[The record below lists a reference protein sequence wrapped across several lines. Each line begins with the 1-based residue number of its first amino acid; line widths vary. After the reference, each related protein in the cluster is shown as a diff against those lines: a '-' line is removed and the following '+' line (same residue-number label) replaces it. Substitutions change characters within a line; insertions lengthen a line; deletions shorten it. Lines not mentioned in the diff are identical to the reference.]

1 MGRGALLF
9 KGEEKSTKKKKSKA
23 KHQAWK
29 DNIEQKVPTA
39 AVTTTRPQYRLD
51 RVATHAAGSKRSAAP
66 AQAASAQSAQKPE
79 ATPTLKTPVGEIT
92 TSGTV
97 VTGYDTRFTRD
108 VSVGDALIV
117 TIDGKQEMRVVTMR
131 LSDMSLNLS
140 SAFSQNV
147 SVAKTFQVI
156 AKPKNVAQETRK
168 QQLDALQNAKDE
180 EQQAFGTYGTTEELV
195 YREKTANGS
204 YRIKREKVQG
214 GQTRG
219 DLLSMRA
226 KKKSDKYC

>member
-1 MGRGALLF
+1 MGRGQLLF
-9 KGEEKSTKKKKSKA
+9 KGEDKSKKKKKSKT
-23 KHQAWK
+23 KHHSSK
-29 DNIEQKVPTA
+29 DSHKQEVGVTA
-39 AVTTTRPQYRLD
+39 VGSRMPQELLAAHAGGSD
-51 RVATHAAGSKRSAAP
+51 RAGAP
-66 AQAASAQSAQKPE
+66 ASSEPPKI
-79 ATPTLKTPVGEIT
+79 ATPQGEIT

-117 TIDGKQEMRVVTMR
+117 TIAGQQEMRVITMR

-140 SAFSQNV
+140 SAFSENV
-147 SVAKTFQVI
+147 SVATNFQLI
-156 AKPKNVAQETRK
+156 PKPRNVVQETRK
-168 QQLDALQNAKDE
+168 TQLDALQNAKDE

-195 YREKTANGS
+195 YREKTQNGS
-204 YRIKREKVQG
+204 YRIKRVKVQDQDG
-214 GQTRG
+214 KGITRG

>member
-1 MGRGALLF
+1 MGRGQLLF
-9 KGEEKSTKKKKSKA
+9 KGEDKSKKKKKSKT
-23 KHQAWK
+23 KHSSK
-29 DNIEQKVPTA
+29 DSHEQEVGVA
-39 AVTTTRPQYRLD
+39 AVGNRLPQDLL
-51 RVATHAAGSKRSAAP
+51 AAHAGSTKAAAP
-66 AQAASAQSAQKPE
+66 AQSE
-79 ATPTLKTPVGEIT
+79 APQIKTPPGEIT

-117 TIDGKQEMRVVTMR
+117 TIAGQQEMRVVTMR

-140 SAFSQNV
+140 SAFSENV
-147 SVAKTFQVI
+147 SVATTFQLI
-156 AKPKNVAQETRK
+156 PKPRNVVQETRK
-168 QQLDALQNAKDE
+168 TQLDALQNAKDE

-195 YREKTANGS
+195 YREKTQNGS
-204 YRIKREKVQG
+204 YRIKRVKVQDQDG
-214 GQTRG
+214 KGITRG

>member
-9 KGEEKSTKKKKSKA
+9 KGEEKSTKKKKAKA
-23 KHQAWK
+23 KHQSWK
-29 DNIEQKVPTA
+29 DSIEQKVPTA
-39 AVTTTRPQYRLD
+39 AVTSTRPQYRLD

-66 AQAASAQSAQKPE
+66 AQAQATQKPE

-117 TIDGKQEMRVVTMR
+117 TIKGKQEMRVITMR

-140 SAFSQNV
+140 SAFSENV
-147 SVAKTFQVI
+147 SVATTFQVI
-156 AKPKNVAQETRK
+156 AKPKNVAKETRK
-168 QQLDALQNAKDE
+168 EQLDALQNAKDE
-180 EQQAFGTYGTTEELV
+180 EQQAFGTYGTTEEFV

-219 DLLSMRA
+219 DLLSMRV
-226 KKKSDKYC
+226 KKKGDKYC

>member
-1 MGRGALLF
+1 MARGQLLF
-9 KGEEKSTKKKKSKA
+9 KGDDKSKKKKKSKT
-23 KHQAWK
+23 KHHSGK
-29 DNIEQKVPTA
+29 DSSEQEVGVA
-39 AVTTTRPQYRLD
+39 AVGNRLPQDLI
-51 RVATHAAGSKRSAAP
+51 ASHAGSTRSSAP
-66 AQAASAQSAQKPE
+66 ASSE
-79 ATPTLKTPVGEIT
+79 APKILTPSGEIT

-97 VTGYDTRFTRD
+97 VTGYETRFTRD

-117 TIDGKQEMRVVTMR
+117 TIAGQQEMRVVTIR

-140 SAFSQNV
+140 SAFSENV
-147 SVAKTFQVI
+147 SVATTFQVI
-156 AKPKNVAQETRK
+156 PKPRNVVKETRK
-168 QQLDALQNAKDE
+168 EQLDALQNAKDE

-204 YRIKREKVQG
+204 YRIKRVKVEDG
-214 GQTRG
+214 KDLTRG

>member
-1 MGRGALLF
+1 MGRDGRGQLHF
-9 KGEEKSTKKKKSKA
+9 KGTSQKKKKAKA
-23 KHQAWK
+23 KHHSWK
-29 DNIEQKVPTA
+29 DSIEQKGGAATTA
-39 AVTTTRPQYRLD
+39 VGSRLPED
-51 RVATHAAGSKRSAAP
+51 RLAAHAGSTKAAP
-66 AQAASAQSAQKPE
+66 AAQPE
-79 ATPTLKTPVGEIT
+79 APKLLTPVGEIT

-117 TIDGKQEMRVVTMR
+117 TIAGKQEMRVVTMR

-140 SAFSQNV
+140 SAFSENV
-147 SVAKTFQVI
+147 SVATNFQLI
-156 AKPKNVAQETRK
+156 PKPRNVVQDTRK
-168 QQLDALQNAKDE
+168 EQLDKLQNAKDE

-195 YREKTANGS
+195 YREKTEHGS
-204 YRIKREKVQG
+204 YRIKRVKVQE
-214 GQTRG
+214 GQSRG